1 MLLKYFLPRKGLV
14 KDLCR
19 FRPGDQAVSNT
30 AMTEGT
36 WVEKTEVDQTAS
48 IGEAGINTFEVINFE
63 K

>member
-19 FRPGDQAVSNT
+19 FRPGDEAVSYT

-36 WVEKTEVDQTAS
+36 WVEKTEVDQSAS
-48 IGEAGINTFEVINFE
+48 IGEAVINTSEVINFE